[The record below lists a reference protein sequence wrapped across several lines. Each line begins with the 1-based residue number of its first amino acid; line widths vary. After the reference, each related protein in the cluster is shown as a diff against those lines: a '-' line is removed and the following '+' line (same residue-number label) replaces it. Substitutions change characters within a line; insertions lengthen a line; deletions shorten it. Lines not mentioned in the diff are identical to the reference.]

1 MSRPYFH
8 PNPVRGGGAE
18 QYIGVDH
25 ALTEPWPE
33 ESYNVRLVAH
43 SDLNG
48 WGDAFQIQIGKGIR
62 RTRGGELGAVDQS
75 ATATGL
81 RGTSAAKWLPA
92 CSHHSSSKLGIA
104 VSELMMK
111 NIGQP
116 LHSAR

>member
-33 ESYNVRLVAH
+33 ESHNVRLVAH

-48 WGDAFQIQIGKGIR
+48 WVTRSRFSTQR
-62 RTRGGELGAVDQS
+62 RWS
-75 ATATGL
+75 
-81 RGTSAAKWLPA
+81 
-92 CSHHSSSKLGIA
+92 C
-104 VSELMMK
+104 VS
-111 NIGQP
+111 
-116 LHSAR
+116 